1 MSAVPSDPNLPSVA
15 EVLAAIPRSRFLL
28 TSAFGDLRRGLV
40 VEWVQ
45 QCGRQPPVVMVA
57 LPKGQPISPVIR
69 DSRRFAISSIRP
81 GDLLLEKLFAPG
93 AAGDGDPFLGLPLE
107 SSSLGLPLLARVE
120 GSLECEMIRHLDI
133 ESDCELYIGLVRRA
147 ARPDA
152 ASRGRGSRATHR
164 EEPRAGR
171 KAIDATPDPRRPRIR
186 RTP

>member
-152 ASRGRGSRATHR
+152 ASRARGSRATHR

>member
-133 ESDCELYIGLVRRA
+133 ESDCELYVGLVRRA